1 MGRNKLKKC
10 NIVTFFRAQTLCRN
24 WIYIFLLIIYFIYNI
39 LRAKTTV
46 IRTFIVSKIIE
57 YHEMDNK
64 RTCKSRSVRPN
75 CANWRQVSNPRPLL
89 APVSRAI
96 FFLIGTPSIGNT
108 RRNWSCI
115 ILTLAIFTT
124 LYLLFQQH

>member
-10 NIVTFFRAQTLCRN
+10 NIVTFFRSQTLCRN

-64 RTCKSRSVRPN
+64 RTCKSRSVATHPG
-75 CANWRQVSNPRPLL
+75 STELTKM
-89 APVSRAI
+89 PVPESSAARIRVNA
-96 FFLIGTPSIGNT
+96 
-108 RRNWSCI
+108 
-115 ILTLAIFTT
+115 FTAALET
-124 LYLLFQQH
+124 LYAGGVPAPI